1 MPEFGIFLLSLHG
14 RPIGEWL
21 TFYDPDAGDL
31 ERSGLIDCSPDAARA
46 LRFLNYLAAADYW
59 QQQSTRL
66 PLRPDGRP
74 NRPLTAFT
82 VEIKRLP

>member
-1 MPEFGIFLLSLHG
+1 VPEFGIFLYALGADL
-14 RPIGEWL
+14 IGEWL

-31 ERSGLIDCSPDAARA
+31 ERSGLIDCSPDPAKA
-46 LRFLNYLAAADYW
+46 LHFADHAAALACVM
-59 QQQSTRL
+59 QQSTRL

-74 NRPLTAFT
+74 NRPLRAFT